1 MLKLRVRKIRN
12 SLGVVLPQEA
22 LARLNADE
30 GDSLFLIE
38 TPEGGYQLTSY
49 DPAFEKKMQK
59 AEDIFRRYRNTLH
72 VLAK

>member
-59 AEDIFRRYRNTLH
+59 AEDIFRRYRNTLRA
-72 VLAK
+72 LAK

>member
-38 TPEGGYQLTSY
+38 SPEGGYQLTSY
-49 DPAFEKKMQK
+49 DPAFERKMQK
-59 AEDIFRRYRNTLH
+59 AEDIFRRYRNTLRA
-72 VLAK
+72 LAK